1 MSVRK
6 RSSGPKVLGI
16 LNLVGG
22 FLGLFLS
29 LIGIV
34 FLLAGGASNFGG
46 ANAANDPLSPAAIE
60 AYMDANA
67 PGSRA
72 ARYGGTAVDLVLTL
86 LMIVSGFGLLN
97 YRKWARGMAITY
109 AVMSLVVKVAVMT
122 YQFTVVIPT
131 LVPYIDQAVV
141 NEPQPQRDARAI
153 GGKAGAYGGACG
165 PMIFGVYPIVVL
177 SILLSKKGK
186 AAFEPPP
193 ASVEDDYEDD
203 YDDRRERF
211 DDRPR
216 RDDDRYGERD
226 DRGRR

>member
-29 LIGIV
+29 LIGIAI
-34 FLLAGGASNFGG
+34 LLAGGVSILGG
-46 ANAANDPLSPAAIE
+46 PNAANDPLSPANIE

-67 PGSRA
+67 TGYRV
-72 ARYGGTAVDLVLTL
+72 ARYGGMAVDLALTL

-97 YRKWARGMAITY
+97 YRKWARGMANTY
-109 AVMSLVVKVAVMT
+109 AVMSLVVKVAVLA
-122 YQFTVVIPT
+122 YQFAVVIPT
-131 LVPYIDQAVV
+131 LIPYIDQSVV
-141 NEPQPQRDARAI
+141 NEPQPQRDAKSI
-153 GGKAGAYGGACG
+153 GAKGGAYGGAFG
-165 PMIFGVYPIVVL
+165 PLIFAVYPIVVL
-177 SILLSKKGK
+177 SILMSKRGK
-186 AAFEPPP
+186 AAFEPQP
-193 ASVEDDYEDD
+193 ASADDDEDD